1 MRTTYQ
7 IQGKDFYIN
16 GKKTYSDLPNS
27 NPNIHGLLFNARFI
41 QGVFDDKNPDNQGK
55 YDRFGKTFDAETHT
69 DELIEQLPAWYEKG
83 IRAIIVGLQ
92 GGGPIYTYEDW
103 SVIDSGC
110 FSKDGTQMDEGYCA
124 RLTRLIHACD
134 ELGMLVIVSIL
145 YQAQAH
151 LLKDGVALM
160 EAVHTACTFL
170 KSLPY
175 DNIIIEVAN
184 EQDVGDFCNHPLISS
199 GEGMGAL
206 IRLAKEWSGNR
217 FAVGSS
223 GGGGSWKKEIVDESD
238 VILVHGNGLRRQE
251 YHRFIQEVCR
261 HAPDKP
267 IVCNEDSQCFS
278 RLAVCE
284 ATHTSWGY
292 YNNFTKQEPPVDWS
306 ITAGED
312 AFFAKRLEDLIDGKE
327 EQENEYYLQGFE
339 KNAQI
344 DGRHYVKLASLYP
357 EKINYVEFYEDD
369 RLLDIQFDEPFMLY
383 SLNTWEQKPYR
394 ISENAKEFHAVIH
407 THSGEV
413 IQRKV
418 LFEKS
423 E

>member
-1 MRTTYQ
+1 
-7 IQGKDFYIN
+7 
-16 GKKTYSDLPNS
+16 
-27 NPNIHGLLFNARFI
+27 
-41 QGVFDDKNPDNQGK
+41 
-55 YDRFGKTFDAETHT
+55 
-69 DELIEQLPAWYEKG
+69 
-83 IRAIIVGLQ
+83 
-92 GGGPIYTYEDW
+92 
-103 SVIDSGC
+103 
-110 FSKDGTQMDEGYCA
+110 
-124 RLTRLIHACD
+124 
-134 ELGMLVIVSIL
+134 
-145 YQAQAH
+145 
-151 LLKDGVALM
+151 
-160 EAVHTACTFL
+160 
-170 KSLPY
+170 
-175 DNIIIEVAN
+175 
-184 EQDVGDFCNHPLISS
+184 
-199 GEGMGAL
+199 MGAL